1 MSNALVPVTPINRD
15 RETPREMS
23 RPNAGFIA
31 QLIATS
37 AKAPQTRARRRAEPK
52 EAISAY
58 CELGQRPSKSGRV
71 FSRSL

>member
-1 MSNALVPVTPINRD
+1 MSNALVPVTPMIRD
-15 RETPREMS
+15 SETPREGS

-58 CELGQRPSKSGRV
+58 AELGRRPSKSGRV
-71 FSRSL
+71 LSRSL

>member
-1 MSNALVPVTPINRD
+1 MSNALVPVAPINRD

-23 RPNAGFIA
+23 RPNAAFIA

-58 CELGQRPSKSGRV
+58 SELGQRPSKSGRV